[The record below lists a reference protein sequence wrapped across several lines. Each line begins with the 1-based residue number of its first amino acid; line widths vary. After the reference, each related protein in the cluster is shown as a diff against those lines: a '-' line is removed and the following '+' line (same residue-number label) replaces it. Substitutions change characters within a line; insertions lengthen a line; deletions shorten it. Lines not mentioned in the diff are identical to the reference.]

1 MMKRIIKNQLLLVI
15 ILYIGCSYYMNIV
28 DTTFGLLMIFSVS
41 AIAVYIHELGHYL
54 AAKSFG
60 YTPKYFIAG
69 VQGNMGLNYINGLIK
84 FNKFGTHFILNPFA
98 QSGSV
103 ETFTYMFIKPRFN
116 MTIISLAG
124 PLANF
129 AFCCL
134 VLVLNYE
141 FLNNCYQLGFFDTF
155 STTNNGYWL
164 STIIFTLATNFVYFF
179 LNLFPFKN
187 GLDGWFIW
195 QLFKNERSPDF
206 YNINIHKD
214 VEKELCDEKSF
225 TEIIEPI
232 YDSYTEN

>member
-1 MMKRIIKNQLLLVI
+1 M
-15 ILYIGCSYYMNIV
+15 YISCSYFMSIV
-28 DTTFGLLMIFSVS
+28 DSTFGLLMILSVS
-41 AIAVYIHELGHYL
+41 AIAVYIHELGHYF
-54 AAKSFG
+54 AAKCFG

-69 VQGNMGLNYINGLIK
+69 VQVNIGLNCLNGLVK
-84 FNKFGTHFILNPFA
+84 FKLFGTYFILNPFA

-103 ETFTYMFIKPRFN
+103 ETFTYTDKKPRLN

-129 AFCCL
+129 LFGAL
-134 VLVLNYE
+134 VFALSYE
-141 FLNNCYQLGFFDTF
+141 FLNSCYQFGIFDTLNE
-155 STTNNGYWL
+155 TDNGYL
-164 STIIFTLATNFVYFF
+164 LITIIFTLSINAVYFL

-206 YNINIHKD
+206 YNINIHK
-214 VEKELCDEKSF
+214 KEERDLCDDSSY

-232 YDSYTEN
+232 YDFYSLNIINRRE